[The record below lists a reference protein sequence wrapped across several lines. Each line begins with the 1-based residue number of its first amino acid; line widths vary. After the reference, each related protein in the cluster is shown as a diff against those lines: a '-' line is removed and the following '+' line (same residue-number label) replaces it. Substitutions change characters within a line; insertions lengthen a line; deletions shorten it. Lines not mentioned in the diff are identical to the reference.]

1 MILLPVDESYF
12 FDYFSILEIKFD
24 KNHNDLVLSSQ
35 LLDSININKV
45 YLNSQISEYKTQ
57 EILNSEEYNNL
68 KNINQELFNLI
79 DECKIQFISSVE
91 IDKLNYKR
99 WEAKKILQ
107 ERFFKNNPI
116 TEQKIGY

>member
-99 WEAKKILQ
+99 WQSKKLLQ
-107 ERFFKNNPI
+107 EKFFKNNPL